1 MTNYRIIERDRTDA
15 LGEGLFWSV
24 REQALYWTDIIG
36 HRINRLTHET
46 VETWTLSEPVG
57 WVIERRDHPGLIAGL
72 KSGFHHL
79 ALSPLGLDPIGDPE
93 PERPDNRLN
102 DAKADARGRIWAG
115 SKDDRDID
123 ASGALYR
130 LDADHTWTRMDDG
143 YGVTNGPAFALD
155 GRTMFHTDSAARTV
169 YRFDLTDDG
178 SIANKRAFI
187 VFEQDWGYPDGM
199 TVDAEGGLWI
209 AHWGGGRVS
218 RFDEQGRMER
228 SIVLPASQT
237 TNCCF
242 AGQHLDRMFVTS
254 AATGVN
260 EAQGGALF
268 EIDPG
273 VRGLPPHLYAG

>member
-1 MTNYRIIERDRTDA
+1 MTNYQIIERDRRDA

-36 HRINRLTHET
+36 RRVNRLTVDN
-46 VETWTLSEPVG
+46 VETWILPEAVG

-79 ALSPLGLDPIGDPE
+79 ALSPLGLDLIGNPE

-102 DAKADARGRIWAG
+102 DAKADTHGRIWAG
-115 SKDDRDID
+115 SKDDRDVD

-143 YGVTNGPAFALD
+143 YGVTNGPAFGLD

-169 YRFDLTDDG
+169 YRFDLSDGG
-178 SIANKRAFI
+178 SIENKRPFI
-187 VFEQDWGYPDGM
+187 VFQDDWGYPDGM
-199 TVDAEGGLWI
+199 TVDAEGGLWV

-218 RFDEQGRMER
+218 RFDDQGRMER
-228 SIVLPASQT
+228 SIPLPASQT

-242 AGQHLDRMFVTS
+242 AGADLDRMFVTS
-254 AATGVN
+254 AADGVD
-260 EAQGGALF
+260 EPDGGSLF
-268 EIDPG
+268 EVDPG
-273 VRGLPPHLYAG
+273 VRGLAPNLYAG

>member
-1 MTNYRIIERDRTDA
+1 
-15 LGEGLFWSV
+15 
-24 REQALYWTDIIG
+24 
-36 HRINRLTHET
+36 
-46 VETWTLSEPVG
+46 
-57 WVIERRDHPGLIAGL
+57 
-72 KSGFHHL
+72 
-79 ALSPLGLDPIGDPE
+79 
-93 PERPDNRLN
+93 
-102 DAKADARGRIWAG
+102 
-115 SKDDRDID
+115 
-123 ASGALYR
+123 
-130 LDADHTWTRMDDG
+130 
-143 YGVTNGPAFALD
+143 
-155 GRTMFHTDSAARTV
+155 MFHTDSAARTV

-254 AATGVN
+254 AATGVD

-268 EIDPG
+268 ESTLACAVCPPTSMPVERLNPVHIARAVASAPAPASRRNWPHAAG
-273 VRGLPPHLYAG
+273 TTAPSYLPAMKSLTA